1 MITKSKRALAMSLAS
16 AMALS
21 MFAGCSG
28 SGSSTTESS
37 AEANSVSN
45 EEGNQTS
52 ANNEENTG
60 NTDGS
65 TDGQDATE
73 GDATEA
79 DGNSTMTSA
88 EVFAEYEPTYVP
100 EQTVTLQIFSQ
111 ISNVPG
117 EQKGWSGTILLDKFN
132 VVVNIV
138 NDSSV
143 LSTML
148 QTGDMG
154 DIVVWGNMDE
164 DYKTAVSSGYLLNWN
179 KDNLLSQYGAYMEA
193 NMSDA
198 LEYNAK
204 LNGGNVYGFNG
215 SISLPG
221 SANSS
226 GLLYTWDTR
235 WDLYE
240 QVGEPE
246 INNLDDYIKM
256 MQAFKEIEPKDEN
269 GNDTY
274 ALSMWPDWDGN
285 MVMYVKA
292 FATAYYGYDEW
303 GMGLY
308 DVRTG
313 EFVGALDEDLDNNP
327 YYKSLKFIN
336 QLYQN
341 DLVDPNSMSAT
352 WDTYAEKMKAGGA
365 FFSIFN
371 YAGQSLYN
379 TEVHAAANKYMCS
392 LIPNEATPLIYGTST
407 VGSSYTWSIS
417 AKTEYPELCMEL
429 IDWLASPEGA
439 LTLQY
444 GPRGTCWDVDDDG
457 NLFLTDFGLTCQK
470 DKTGTTMSDVGY
482 SGTFDKG
489 ILQVNSNIW
498 DVASFIPND
507 PKNQSFDYEYWD
519 SMQTDPVND
528 TEASWRAYTGETLG
542 QVYLLHNE
550 NIVVSPATGLKFTN
564 PSKKDTL
571 YTNWSQ
577 VATTITN
584 GTWKCIYAKT
594 DAEFDQL
601 WEQMVSDANSYGY
614 DKCVD
619 YSEEQAETRYL
630 AELMYTE

>member
-1 MITKSKRALAMSLAS
+1 MITKSKRALAMGLAS
-16 AMALS
+16 AMTLT
-21 MFAGCSG
+21 MFAGCTS
-28 SGSSTTESS
+28 SSSSSTDATSDTVGSSSS
-37 AEANSVSN
+37 EG
-45 EEGNQTS
+45 GNQAGGNGGAVSTADNS
-52 ANNEENTG
+52 ALLSS
-60 NTDGS
+60 D
-65 TDGQDATE
+65 
-73 GDATEA
+73 
-79 DGNSTMTSA
+79 
-88 EVFAEYEPTYVP
+88 VFGEYQPTYVP
-100 EQTVTLQIFSQ
+100 DETVTIQIFSQ

-117 EQKGWSGTILLDKFN
+117 EQKGWSGSILLDKFN

-154 DIVVWGNMDE
+154 DIVIWGSMSE

-179 KDNLLSQYGAYMEA
+179 KDNLLSEYGSYMETA
-193 NMSDA
+193 MSEA
-198 LEYNAK
+198 LAYNAK
-204 LNGGNVYGFNG
+204 INGGNVYGFSG
-215 SISLPG
+215 TISLPG
-221 SANSS
+221 SSNSK

-246 INNLDDYIKM
+246 INNLDDYISM
-256 MQAFKEIEPKDEN
+256 MKAFKEIEPKDSN

-308 DVRTG
+308 DPRTG
-313 EFVGALDEDLDNNP
+313 SYVGALDEDLDNNP

-341 DLVDPNSMSAT
+341 DLVDPNSMSAS

-371 YAGQSLYN
+371 YAGADLYN
-379 TEVHAAANKYMCS
+379 TEANAAENKYMCS

-407 VGSSYTWSIS
+407 VGDGYVWSIS
-417 AKTEYPELCMEL
+417 SKTEHPELCMEL
-429 IDWLASPEGA
+429 IDWLSSPEGM
-439 LTLQY
+439 LTINY
-444 GPRGTCWDVDDDG
+444 GPRGTCWDTDDEG
-457 NLFLTDFGLTCQK
+457 NLYLTEFGLSCQK
-470 DKTGTTMSDVGY
+470 DKTGTGMSDVGY

-489 ILQVNSNIW
+489 ILQTNSNIW
-498 DVASFIPND
+498 DTASYIFGDTN
-507 PKNQSFDYEYWD
+507 NQCYDYRYWD

-550 NIVVSPATGLKFTN
+550 NVVVAPSTGLQFSD
-564 PSKKDTL
+564 PGKKDEL
-571 YTNWSQ
+571 HTNWSQ
-577 VATTITN
+577 VATTIVN
-584 GTWKCIYAKT
+584 GSWKCIYAKT

-614 DKCVD
+614 DKCVA

-630 AELMYTE
+630 AEQMVSQ